1 MKNFLLFIL
10 FATLGIFTASG
21 HLQEVIHFADPL
33 NELAFFVTTLTLA
46 LLLLIASIPDKEQR
60 RRFFGKIHRILNIM
74 GDRSEQFEDNPNY
87 RFVIIQ
93 KIWREQ

>member
-60 RRFFGKIHRILNIM
+60 RRLSGKIHRILNIM

>member
-10 FATLGIFTASG
+10 FAALGIFTASG
-21 HLQEVIHFADPL
+21 HLQEVIHFSDPL
-33 NELAFFVTTLTLA
+33 NELAFFVMALTMA
-46 LLLLIASIPDKEQR
+46 VLLFIASIPNKDQR

-74 GDRSEQFEDNPNY
+74 GDRSEQFEDNPRY

-93 KIWREQ
+93 KIWGEQ